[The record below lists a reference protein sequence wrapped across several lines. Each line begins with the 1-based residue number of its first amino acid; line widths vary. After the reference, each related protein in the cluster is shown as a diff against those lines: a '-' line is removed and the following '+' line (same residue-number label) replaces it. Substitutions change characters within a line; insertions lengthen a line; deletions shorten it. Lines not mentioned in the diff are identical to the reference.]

1 MGFSNRYLFISLFV
15 VLAIGVSLPACSN
28 GSSEPN
34 VNLNKVAF
42 TPGVYEIDVKE
53 ANVHCSDES
62 RKRNGY
68 IVTGELRQDG
78 DFLSYTRDGEIVGRG
93 HVEADGAFH
102 ISGSIED
109 PNGKYA
115 VVLDGWSVDTGLTGF
130 AKTTSKLSTGL
141 VCSQVAEF
149 AGTAVEAGQ

>member
-15 VLAIGVSLPACSN
+15 VLAIVVSLPACSD

-34 VNLNKVAF
+34 VDLNLTEF

-53 ANVHCSDES
+53 ANVHCSDGS

-68 IVTGELRQDG
+68 IVTGELRKEE

-93 HVEADGAFH
+93 HVEANGAFH
-102 ISGSIED
+102 ISGSVED

-115 VVLDGWSVDTGLTGF
+115 VVLDGWSVDTGLTGI
-130 AKTTSKLSTGL
+130 AKTTAQFANGL
-141 VCSQVAEF
+141 ICSQVAEF